1 MFFSF
6 TKLVVPYESIESINQ
21 SAISGGMISDA
32 TFFDLESAAKKGL
45 INEVEILET
54 GACGFMLF
62 LSLLCRNILSI

>member
-1 MFFSF
+1 
-6 TKLVVPYESIESINQ
+6 
-21 SAISGGMISDA
+21 MISDA

-62 LSLLCRNILSI
+62 LSLLCRNIVSI